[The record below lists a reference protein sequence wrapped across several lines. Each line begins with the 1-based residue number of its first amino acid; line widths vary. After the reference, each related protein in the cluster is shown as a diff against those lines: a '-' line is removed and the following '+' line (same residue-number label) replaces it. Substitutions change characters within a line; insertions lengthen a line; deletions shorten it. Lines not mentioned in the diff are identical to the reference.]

1 MDLLRN
7 YLYQYLDDVPES
19 VLTHLRSKGWVIY
32 IEEHSYLNNG
42 YEVGTILQTNF
53 KPIINGNHIL
63 LTTND
68 IKITSKFDTTT
79 SLINSNEWQLIFRLK
94 R

>member
-1 MDLLRN
+1 MQEL
-7 YLYQYLDDVPES
+7 
-19 VLTHLRSKGWVIY
+19 
-32 IEEHSYLNNG
+32 EHPLI
-42 YEVGTILQTNF
+42 GTILQTNF

-68 IKITSKFDTTT
+68 IKITSKFDATT
-79 SLINSNEWQLIFRLK
+79 SVINSNEWQLIFRLK